1 MVGDV
6 RWFTSM
12 KGPSERVTIPRQEPR
27 PRWQVWG
34 LRVVLATALAM
45 LLAYFPY
52 KLLDGSSQ
60 RKAEELERQLSRTVE
75 TRRELATENARL
87 RHDIEALKNDVNA
100 IEDIARDELGMVR
113 PGEVIIRIED
123 KP

>member
-12 KGPSERVTIPRQEPR
+12 KRRSERIPVGRQEPR
-27 PRWQVWG
+27 RRWQIWG

-45 LLAYFPY
+45 VLAYFPY
-52 KLLDGSSQ
+52 KLLDGSGE
-60 RKAEELERQLSRTVE
+60 RKAEELERQYQRTVE
-75 TRRELATENARL
+75 SRRELAADNERL
-87 RHDIEALKNDVNA
+87 RREIEALKNDGSA

-113 PGEVIIRIED
+113 PGEVILRIEEEQ
-123 KP
+123 